1 MMKYTSIINSYKQ
14 GGFVLMFISFLYNAI
29 EGIIVGLIS
38 LPFVIVIHELGHL
51 LSGRISG
58 YQFISLRLLLFQWVK
73 DENDQIKFTRV
84 TSLLGMGGQCLMK
97 PLHKEEDF
105 TYKLYNLGG
114 SLLNLITGMFLIV
127 PLFIFGQT
135 FTRWLF
141 IAGVVSIFMAVANLI
156 PSSSGGLPNDGRN
169 VKEANKSED
178 AKRGFYVMLKANGEM
193 ALGKKLSELDED
205 LFKTNEDADVNNYF
219 VAFTILLH
227 AAYLEEVGKYQ
238 ESYQQLLRLESTNLP
253 SVYKA
258 QALLGLLFNELI
270 YQGDEKA
277 KEKAQERWTATEKD
291 RDTLSIIETLK
302 HPGFMIPYAAKVA
315 ILDDDIMK
323 ASKLANEARKL
334 IPSLQNP
341 GTEHL
346 AQLNLEHLAKK
357 LPEITL
363 EEVAEE
369 TKKSK
374 SKKEK
379 EEITKDSLEEL
390 AKERTEEITKESSKE
405 IKAKESSKEI
415 KAKEEITSKDK
426 PVITKEGTK
435 EKSKIERIKEEP
447 KETPPPV
454 EKASPPPVATPEK
467 KSYFPPPVI
476 HPEEKLYVPP
486 VKPKEEKKLYVPP
499 ATQKEEK
506 KLYVPP
512 ATQKEEEKLYVPPT
526 TLEVEEELYVPPT
539 TPAVEEKVYV
549 PPTIPTV
556 EEKVYVPPTTST
568 VEEDKPLSP
577 AQIIENLTSE
587 ILGEISGE
595 TSENTSDEA
604 RDKNFEDIMN
614 QFKNRS

>member
-1 MMKYTSIINSYKQ
+1 
-14 GGFVLMFISFLYNAI
+14 MFINFLYNAI
-29 EGIIVGLIS
+29 EGIIVGLVS
-38 LPFVIVIHELGHL
+38 LPFVIIIHELGHL
-51 LSGRISG
+51 LFGRISG
-58 YQFISLRLLLFQWVK
+58 YQFISLRLLLLQWTK
-73 DENDQIKFTRV
+73 DENDKIKFTTV

-97 PLHKEEDF
+97 PLHKEDDF

-114 SLLNLITGMFLIV
+114 SLLNLITGLFLIV
-127 PLFIFGQT
+127 PLFFFGQ
-135 FTRWLF
+135 FYTRWLF

-169 VKEANKSED
+169 VKEANKSQD

-193 ALGKKLSELDED
+193 ALGKKLSELDEE
-205 LFKTNEDADVNNYF
+205 LFKVNEDADVNNYF

-227 AAYLEEVGKYQ
+227 ASYLEEVGKYQ
-238 ESYQQLLRLESTNLP
+238 ESYQQLLRLESANLP

-277 KEKAQERWTATEKD
+277 QEKAQERWTDTEKD
-291 RDTLSIIETLK
+291 KDTLSIIETIK

-315 ILDDDIMK
+315 ILDDDITK

-334 IPSLQNP
+334 IPSMQNP

-346 AQLNLEHLAKK
+346 AQLNLEHLVQK

-369 TKKSK
+369 TPEKNKPEETKEETVEENKSVNPI
-374 SKKEK
+374 KEK
-379 EEITKDSLEEL
+379 VEVSKP
-390 AKERTEEITKESSKE
+390 KE
-405 IKAKESSKEI
+405 
-415 KAKEEITSKDK
+415 
-426 PVITKEGTK
+426 
-435 EKSKIERIKEEP
+435 IKEEP
-447 KETPPPV
+447 KRNINIKTEKPLLATQEVSEKDVKAEKSTGNMEKPLEEKPSSPPIPPPV
-454 EKASPPPVATPEK
+454 EKASAPPVATLEK

-486 VKPKEEKKLYVPP
+486 VTP
-499 ATQKEEK
+499 
-506 KLYVPP
+506 
-512 ATQKEEEKLYVPPT
+512 KEEEKLYVPPT
-526 TLEVEEELYVPPT
+526 TPKVEEKLYVPPT
-539 TPAVEEKVYV
+539 TT
-549 PPTIPTV
+549 TI
-556 EEKVYVPPTTST
+556 
-568 VEEDKPLSP
+568 EEDKPLSP

-595 TSENTSDEA
+595 FDETPYDEA

-614 QFKNRS
+614 KFKNRS